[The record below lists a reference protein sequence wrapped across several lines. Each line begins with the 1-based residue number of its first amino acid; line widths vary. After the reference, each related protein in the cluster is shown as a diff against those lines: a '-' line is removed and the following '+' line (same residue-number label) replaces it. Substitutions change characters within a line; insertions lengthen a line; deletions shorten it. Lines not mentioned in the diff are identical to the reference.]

1 MQEHYSNN
9 VAASACVQCVC
20 TSSKWSTPSRT
31 VLTPSSSHLPLL
43 FLPPPTPK
51 QARREL
57 RRLKEEARRK
67 HAVAVIWAFWQ
78 GLKVPTSPHGV
89 ATITLCAICSPLLS
103 PITFFITFCPQKGSL
118 CSLLQISLVFLYK
131 VRKAYTTPSIVI
143 ATSLQKTEVP
153 IFS

>member
-1 MQEHYSNN
+1 MLEHYSKK

-20 TSSKWSTPSRT
+20 TSSKRSTPSRT
-31 VLTPSSSHLPLL
+31 VLTPPSSHLPLL

-67 HAVAVIWAFWQ
+67 HAVAVIWAYWQ

-89 ATITLCAICSPLLS
+89 TTITLCAICSPSLS
-103 PITFFITFCPQKGSL
+103 PIALFITFCPQKGSL
-118 CSLLQISLVFLYK
+118 CSLLQISSVFLYE
-131 VRKAYTTPSIVI
+131 VRKAYTAPSIVI
-143 ATSLQKTEVP
+143 ATPVKV
-153 IFS
+153 